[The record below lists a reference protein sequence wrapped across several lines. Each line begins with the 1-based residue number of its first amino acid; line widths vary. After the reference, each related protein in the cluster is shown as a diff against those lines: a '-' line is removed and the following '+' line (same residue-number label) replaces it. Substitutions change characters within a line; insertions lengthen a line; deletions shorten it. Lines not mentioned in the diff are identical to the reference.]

1 MARTRQ
7 PRVQKAW
14 VMSNRSLRCA
24 AEHGRRPP
32 TGVSRRA
39 FLRLAGTAAAGIAS
53 GGCRL
58 PAAGEGPHG
67 SDTIELVYQ
76 DWRTPWF
83 PGLAQ
88 RMIERFTAEH
98 PNIHVFY
105 TPDPEQLDEQM
116 MADFQAGTA
125 PDVLAGCCEFFPAW
139 AQAGNLLDLRPFVAA
154 DLDRATIQDW
164 DPAQYSALFTRDG
177 LQFALPK
184 YHGALALFYN
194 ADLFDAAGVDYPD
207 RSWDH
212 DDYAAALARLTRPA
226 GAGAPAIWGGMIDI
240 AWDRLQVHVN
250 AWGGHFVDPADPT
263 RSWMDRPETLAALGW
278 IRDRMW
284 VDHSLAG
291 PLDVKNQATRDA
303 FAAGQLATV
312 EEGSWALKDIL
323 DKASFRVGVA
333 PMPAGPARRATLAT
347 TDGFA
352 IYAHTAHHE
361 AAWDLMKYLTGPEY
375 GLAMA
380 ESHLLQPARASLVS
394 AWVDLVRASY
404 PKAARDLDL
413 NAFAEGHVEGYSVT
427 AEVFANMSEA
437 RQIAREA
444 WQQIFVLGQAPV
456 TSMQDVSEQIQR
468 TQPAKS
474 PGNTP

>member
-1 MARTRQ
+1 MPDGREDPDARGRGRAG
-7 PRVQKAW
+7 P
-14 VMSNRSLRCA
+14 SA
-24 AEHGRRPP
+24 AAAGPQRPAAL
-32 TGVSRRA
+32 SRRT
-39 FLRLAGTAAAGIAS
+39 FFGLAGTAAAGIVA
-53 GGCRL
+53 GGCQL
-58 PAAGEGPHG
+58 PTVGKGPHG
-67 SDTIELVYQ
+67 GDTLELVYQ

-88 RMIERFTAEH
+88 RMIERFQAEH

-139 AQAGNLLDLRPFVAA
+139 AQAGHLLDLRPFVAA
-154 DLDRATIQDW
+154 DLDRATIEDW
-164 DPAQYSALFTRDG
+164 DPAQYRALFTRDG
-177 LQFALPK
+177 LQFGLPK

-194 ADLFDAAGVDYPD
+194 QDLFDAAGVDRPD

-226 GAGAPAIWGGMIDI
+226 GAGQPATWGGMIDI
-240 AWDRLQVHVN
+240 SWDRLQVHVN
-250 AWGGHFVDPADPT
+250 AWGGHFVDPDDPT
-263 RSWMDRPETLAALGW
+263 RSLMDQPEALAALGW

-284 VDHSLAG
+284 ADHSLAG
-291 PLDVKNQATRDA
+291 PLDVQNQSTRDA
-303 FAAGQLATV
+303 FAAGRLATV

-323 DKASFRVGVA
+323 DKAAFRVGVA
-333 PMPAGPARRATLAT
+333 PMPAGPAGRATLAT
-347 TDGFA
+347 TDGFGV
-352 IYAHTAHHE
+352 YAHTAHPE
-361 AAWDLMKYLTGPEY
+361 AAWSLLKYLTGPEY

-394 AWVDLVRASY
+394 AWAKQVRTSY
-404 PKAARDLDL
+404 PEAARDLDL
-413 NAFAEGHVEGYSVT
+413 DAFAEGHVQGYSVT

-444 WQQIFVLGQAPV
+444 WQRIFVLGQAPV
-456 TSMQDVSEQIQR
+456 TLMHDVSAQIQR
-468 TQPAKS
+468 TQPVSGA
-474 PGNTP
+474 GNAP